1 MFLASYLFLEF
12 LLSLIVTVHK
22 IKTLALKTVFYTNTQ
37 QFFDFY
43 THNPA
48 GILHRLFIDWVPIK
62 RT

>member
-1 MFLASYLFLEF
+1 M
-12 LLSLIVTVHK
+12 TVHK

-62 RT
+62 GLDIIVSVDIYLIYIHV